1 MTVTRA
7 QVTALPKAELH
18 LHIEG
23 TLEPELAFELA
34 ARNGVALS
42 YRDVE
47 ALRGAYSFS
56 DLGSFL
62 GLYYE
67 CMAVLRTAED
77 FADLAS
83 AYLARARADGVTR
96 VEMFFD
102 PQVHLS
108 RGVPLTEV
116 IGGLRTAAD
125 RSAAGGGP
133 EVGLIACFL
142 RDRGPD
148 DAAKT
153 LDELS
158 PHAAQLLAVG
168 LDSAEVGFPPGDFA
182 RVFDAARGLG
192 LHTVAHAGEEG
203 PPDYVWQA
211 IDLLGVERVDH
222 GIRSVEDPALL
233 RRLAADG
240 DPADGL
246 PAVQRPPPLRPRD
259 RRAPAADPA
268 RRRRQRH
275 DQLRRPG
282 LLRRLRRRQLPGDR
296 LRPRPRSHR
305 PHRPGR
311 QLRQRLPP
319 LTPAANPAPPRA
331 KPRPLP
337 TRPARLTHARPRH
350 CHPRSL
356 PGLTHARPRPLANR
370 CDPQPRNS
378 HTPLWPQLT
387 RVNPWPQRVVAA
399 RPSTQSVFRLGVPA
413 TRSSHVDA
421 CRRLAN
427 ARGDPNGTRSR
438 RGTTVAP
445 DRSEKSALPCRF

>member
-1 MTVTRA
+1 VTVTRA
-7 QVTALPKAELH
+7 QVSALPKAELH

-34 ARNGVALS
+34 ARNGVSLT

-47 ALRGAYSFS
+47 ALRGAYAFS

-67 CMAVLRTAED
+67 CMAVLRTADD

-116 IGGLRTAAD
+116 IGGLQAAAE
-125 RSAAGGGP
+125 RSAVSGGP
-133 EVGLIACFL
+133 QVGLIACFL

-153 LDELS
+153 LDELA
-158 PHAAQLLAVG
+158 PHAGRLLAVG
-168 LDSAEVGFPPGDFA
+168 LDSAEVGYPPGDFA
-182 RVFDAARGLG
+182 AVFDAARGLG

-233 RRLAADG
+233 RRLAADET
-240 DPADGL
+240 
-246 PAVQRPPPLRPRD
+246 PLTVCP
-259 RRAPAADPA
+259 
-268 RRRRQRH
+268 
-275 DQLRRPG
+275 LSNV
-282 LLRRLRRRQLPGDR
+282 RLRCVP
-296 LRPRPRSHR
+296 
-305 PHRPGR
+305 
-311 QLRQRLPP
+311 
-319 LTPAANPAPPRA
+319 TIAAH
-331 KPRPLP
+331 PLP
-337 TRPARLTHARPRH
+337 TLLDAGVNVTINSDDPAYFGGYLADNYLALASGLGLGLPDLTALATN
-350 CHPRSL
+350 SL
-356 PGLTHARPRPLANR
+356 N
-370 CDPQPRNS
+370 
-378 HTPLWPQLT
+378 
-387 RVNPWPQRVVAA
+387 
-399 RPSTQSVFRLGVPA
+399 A
-413 TRSSHVDA
+413 T
-421 CRRLAN
+421 LQ
-427 ARGDPNGTRSR
+427 
-438 RGTTVAP
+438 
-445 DRSEKSALPCRF
+445 

>member
-1 MTVTRA
+1 VTVTRA
-7 QVTALPKAELH
+7 QVIALPKAELH

-34 ARNGVALS
+34 ARNGVSLS
-42 YRDVE
+42 YRDIE

-67 CMAVLRTAED
+67 CMAVLRTADD

-116 IGGLRTAAD
+116 IGGLQTAAD
-125 RSAAGGGP
+125 RSAASGGP
-133 EVGLIACFL
+133 RVGLIACFL

-153 LDELS
+153 LDELA
-158 PHAAQLLAVG
+158 PHAGRLLAVG
-168 LDSAEVGFPPGDFA
+168 LDSAEVGYPPGDFA
-182 RVFDAARGLG
+182 AVFNAARGLG

-233 RRLAADG
+233 RRLAADRTPLTVCPLSNVRLRCVPTIAEHPLPRLLDAG
-240 DPADGL
+240 VNVTINSDDPAYFGGYVADNYLDVASGL
-246 PAVQRPPPLRPRD
+246 GLGLSD
-259 RRAPAADPA
+259 LAALA
-268 RRRRQRH
+268 TN
-275 DQLRRPG
+275 
-282 LLRRLRRRQLPGDR
+282 
-296 LRPRPRSHR
+296 SV
-305 PHRPGR
+305 
-311 QLRQRLPP
+311 
-319 LTPAANPAPPRA
+319 TAA
-331 KPRPLP
+331 L
-337 TRPARLTHARPRH
+337 
-350 CHPRSL
+350 
-356 PGLTHARPRPLANR
+356 
-370 CDPQPRNS
+370 Q
-378 HTPLWPQLT
+378 
-387 RVNPWPQRVVAA
+387 
-399 RPSTQSVFRLGVPA
+399 
-413 TRSSHVDA
+413 
-421 CRRLAN
+421 
-427 ARGDPNGTRSR
+427 
-438 RGTTVAP
+438 
-445 DRSEKSALPCRF
+445 